1 MKKLIVLFFS
11 MLVIGSIFQACDDS
25 KTYAEMLEDEKN
37 AVNKYIRDNHIKVI
51 SLEEFER
58 NDSTTN
64 LENNEYV
71 AFSNGVY
78 MQIVRK
84 DSVYYE
90 GEAPAKFVNNNN
102 ILTRFV
108 EVDLIERD
116 TIIFNVFLPGTAWE
130 NRVEFYGY
138 PDEFRY
144 TVSEYSSTT
153 VYGVFLSGVMRTYRG
168 VTDVPAG
175 WLASLPYVRDG
186 AHVKLIVPS
195 KMGHQSAQ
203 QEVIPY
209 FYDIREFKKY

>member
-37 AVNKYIRDNHIKVI
+37 AVNRYIKDNHIKVI
-51 SLEEFER
+51 SLDEFEK

-64 LENNEYV
+64 VTNNEYV

-84 DSVYYE
+84 DSTYNE
-90 GEAPAKFVNNNN
+90 NEEPEKFVSNNN
-102 ILTRFV
+102 ILARYV
-108 EVDLIERD
+108 EVDVIDND
-116 TIIFNVFLPGTAWE
+116 TSAFNVFLPGTAWE
-130 NRVEFYGY
+130 NWSEFYNY

-153 VYGVFLSGVMRTYRG
+153 VYGVFLSSVLTAIHG
-168 VTDVPAG
+168 VTDVPSG
-175 WLASLPYVRDG
+175 WLMSLPYVKDG

-195 KMGHQSAQ
+195 KMGHQTAQ
-203 QEVIPY
+203 QKVLPY